1 MLYSSR
7 PAQTVTQ
14 ARMMENPYQLIA
26 LRMGGGKTVATLTV
40 IKELKL
46 AKTLVVAPKR
56 VAEMVWH
63 REAAKWDHL
72 ADLRVAKVLGTKE
85 QRMRGLMED
94 ADVYV
99 INRENFVWLV
109 KLVAERKSRGRL
121 SAW

>member
-1 MLYSSR
+1 MLYSAR
-7 PAQTVTQ
+7 PAQVVTQ
-14 ARMMENPYQLIA
+14 ARMLENPYQLVA
-26 LRMGGGKTVATLTV
+26 LRMGGGKTVATLTA
-40 IKELKL
+40 INDLNL

-72 ADLRVAKVLGTKE
+72 AKMRVAKVLGTPD
-85 QRMRGLMED
+85 QRMRGLMQD

-109 KLVAERKSRGRL
+109 KLVAESSSRGRL
-121 SAW
+121 TAW